1 MPQFP
6 PMPVPIICGDKV
18 SKFSD
23 YEDGIPVN
31 MIAVSR
37 EIEGSA
43 GYLFSHDGLTQIRT
57 GQGVDRGAHYNER
70 MRRMFRVSGEK
81 LIEITAGG
89 VVVIGDIPGVDLVTI
104 TYSFQSLLIV
114 ASGKAWRYDGVILSQ
129 LTDVDLGYP
138 IDVTQIDGYYFFTDG
153 EYLYHTDIDDET
165 NINPLKFATS
175 ELSPDPTRAVG
186 RTQDDLLQSILSI
199 KARSSSPSQGL
210 TKKLLMLA
218 LSALTVGARWMEMC
232 SFWAGERR
240 SA

>member
-186 RTQDDLLQSILSI
+186 RTQDDLVVVFNRYTTEYFINQGTEQFAF
-199 KARSSSPSQGL
+199 ARLNQKCVHFGRAKGGAHKCTSS
-210 TKKLLMLA
+210 
-218 LSALTVGARWMEMC
+218 
-232 SFWAGERR
+232 
-240 SA
+240 